1 MQLYDCCYIIAAL
14 CLFSICTTAFANNNN
29 VKVASKLDA
38 KDVKNRIVT
47 TVTIQDVKSDFV
59 SSYNVEDENIK
70 CSRSADGKEIIAIIS
85 VGDEK
90 AGAKRAPSQANSNTF
105 YGWKGNARISWYDDG
120 TWDYH
125 KTAGDDWTKISG
137 SYNMTGKKQFGV
149 KILVLIANRVVQ
161 PLLIAIIQQLIG
173 QKESMDMDQD
183 IKLVL
188 TSVGL

>member
-90 AGAKRAPSQANSNTF
+90 AGAKRAPAQANSNTF
-105 YGWKGNARISWYDDG
+105 YGWKGNARISWYDDR

-137 SYNMTGKKQFGV
+137 SYDMTGKKQFGV

-161 PLLIAIIQQLIG
+161 PLLIAIIQQLID

>member
-90 AGAKRAPSQANSNTF
+90 AGAKRAPAQANSNTF
-105 YGWKGNARISWYDDG
+105 YGWKGNARISWY
-120 TWDYH
+120 YH

-137 SYNMTGKKQFGV
+137 SYDMTGKKQFGV

-161 PLLIAIIQQLIG
+161 PLLIAIIQQLID

>member
-90 AGAKRAPSQANSNTF
+90 AGAKRAPAQANSNTF

-137 SYNMTGKKQFGV
+137 SYDMTGKKQFGV